1 MGLWLG
7 IMTYMMNSNMSIAVV
22 CMVGSDKNLTGVYDR
37 SNTSVYLEEE
47 FNSSR
52 IKLENVSE
60 MLESPPE
67 VCYMT
72 EEGTTRT
79 SKGAEF
85 FWDKK
90 TRSFVLSSYFY
101 GYMVTQIPGGWFSAK
116 IGGKSLIGACMA
128 LSSAVTLLMPLFA
141 RVSVYLLMA
150 ARVLLGMSMGMV
162 IPGYC
167 GLVGI
172 WALPTE
178 RSRFMGLCWFGQ
190 MVGAILGYTTSG
202 LLCIHGFDNGW
213 ASIFYVHGITG
224 ALFVVTWWFLI
235 YSSPQQHPRIT
246 EAEMSLLIKHSNTQK
261 ANPKENEKVPW
272 KKIFT
277 YLPVYVIFVTHTCDN
292 WTHYLLLTCLPQFMK
307 EVLKLNIQNNG
318 LYSCL
323 PFISFMAGIAFA
335 GVCADLIRKKKCF
348 TVTTIRK
355 MLQLTGLFG
364 VTVFIL
370 IPGYLT
376 CEQRDI
382 AIMCLCFCTLFEGI
396 GVTGGYTSNSIDIAP
411 RYASVIFAVSNTI
424 ASIPGIL
431 APLVVAEITKN
442 QSSEEWRVVFYMSA
456 GVSMFAAL
464 LYGIFANSE
473 LAPWANMN
481 IDKELDIEV
490 DISRSSS
497 MRSGFLEK
505 PTVKEDL

>member
-1 MGLWLG
+1 MKNDTSSSLIKDNNTIKDFRVKESPRCCAQRWLLASMGLWLG

-261 ANPKENEKVPW
+261 ANPKEN
-272 KKIFT
+272 
-277 YLPVYVIFVTHTCDN
+277 
-292 WTHYLLLTCLPQFMK
+292 
-307 EVLKLNIQNNG
+307 G